1 MSKKEKKWGKA
12 SFMRSWAEVSKN
24 GKWDLSLNNK
34 KDLSPA
40 EKETKKK
47 QWEEFAEEM
56 MNRASAQ
63 GVSVPSELAVWNRIK
78 TLQSALG
85 KKGILNTPEIPTRP
99 SAEPTGNPPTAAELA
114 AGIPGFS

>member
-12 SFMRSWAEVSKN
+12 SFMENWSLVSRN
-24 GKWDLSLNNK
+24 GHETWEAFSEDMISRA
-34 KDLSPA
+34 KDL
-40 EKETKKK
+40 
-47 QWEEFAEEM
+47 
-56 MNRASAQ
+56 
-63 GVSVPSELAVWNRIK
+63 GVVIPSELAVWNRIK

-114 AGIPGFS
+114 AEIPGFS